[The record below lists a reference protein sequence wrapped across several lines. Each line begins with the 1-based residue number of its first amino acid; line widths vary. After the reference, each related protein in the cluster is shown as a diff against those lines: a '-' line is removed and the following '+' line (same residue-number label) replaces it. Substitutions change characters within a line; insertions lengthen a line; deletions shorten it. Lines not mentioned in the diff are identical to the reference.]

1 MNTLVARFSRS
12 IPALL
17 AALVLGH
24 AVMAL
29 ARAGGIQGH
38 GCPECG
44 CAVCRP
50 VQVPVKEKQHCWE
63 VECKQICI
71 PAVRWPWESCC
82 EPPRCGKVKTVK
94 VLKKVEYECTKC
106 GYKWEIQAVDCC
118 PCGK

>member
-44 CAVCRP
+44 CAVCHP

-71 PAVRWPWESCC
+71 PAVRWPWEKCC
-82 EPPRCGKVKTVK
+82 EPRCGKVKTVK
-94 VLKKVEYECTKC
+94 VLKRVDYECTKC